1 MTALIL
7 NNPET
12 APITDEQF
20 YQICVANRELK
31 LERSAKGDLI
41 IMPPTVG
48 GTGKRNSDINLDLGL
63 WNRQTQLG
71 IVFDSSTCF
80 KLIIFIPPI

>member
-1 MTALIL
+1 MTPLIL

-31 LERSAKGDLI
+31 LERTAKGYLI
-41 IMPPTVG
+41 IIPPTR
-48 GTGKRNSDINLDLGL
+48 GTTGNRN
-63 WNRQTQLG
+63 
-71 IVFDSSTCF
+71 F
-80 KLIIFIPPI
+80 KLAQQLANLMVIFSPFCFNIARN